1 MRTQRGIDQ
10 RCLHLDFLRIHSR
23 LDGGKHLCRTLGG
36 AALPAD
42 DRGLAD
48 LCESAGLHDLRG
60 CRGSL
65 GIPGSG
71 LGLAGT
77 ALSRHLYILRLRN
90 GTRTTTG
97 RRRCRSRIRR
107 LTGTALGLCLRLLS
121 SRNNHRLRGNFGLG
135 GTGLDGRARLPG
147 TGSVDHGGRRNFRRA
162 IVPIR
167 SLFDIRFFRHA
178 VLLSSRVSTSTA
190 SIRADISLV

>member
-23 LDGGKHLCRTLGG
+23 LGGGKHLCRTLGG

-77 ALSRHLYILRLRN
+77 ALSRRLYIVRLRG
-90 GTRTTTG
+90 GTRPTTG
-97 RRRCRSRIRR
+97 HRRCRS
-107 LTGTALGLCLRLLS
+107 
-121 SRNNHRLRGNFGLG
+121 
-135 GTGLDGRARLPG
+135 
-147 TGSVDHGGRRNFRRA
+147 
-162 IVPIR
+162 
-167 SLFDIRFFRHA
+167 
-178 VLLSSRVSTSTA
+178 
-190 SIRADISLV
+190 